1 MDTRVGP
8 DEDITNKVAVQLGTY
23 SSESTVLTI
32 MREGQV
38 RDVNLELT
46 IPTE

>member
-1 MDTRVGP
+1 MDTRVRP
-8 DEDITNKVAVQLGTY
+8 AY